1 MNLIQKIREKIAEQ
15 EFAYLSERNN
25 EKSVLDDLG
34 DIDDYPRKKKK
45 LYSLAGFLTFLTS
58 SFLNGYIIFLP
69 FPLISSIKNPS
80 ILLLI
85 AFLLATITVCGLFL
99 SVRAGIILSDK
110 LHRKH
115 FRKEYRSLTDDEKF
129 HITEQIYENGWSE
142 KTITDDILNLT
153 KIALSSDEY
162 TQLRME
168 NKNGISYQALND
180 ALDNKEAIDKIKQ
193 EQQEVS
199 IDIEEL
205 KQVEEIAYH

>member
-1 MNLIQKIREKIAEQ
+1 MNIIQKIRKKIEEQ
-15 EFAYLSERNN
+15 RLAYLSERNN

-69 FPLISSIKNPS
+69 FPLIISIKNPG

-85 AFLLATITVCGLFL
+85 AFLLATITVCGLSL
-99 SVRAGIILSDK
+99 SVGAGIILSDK
-110 LHRKH
+110 FHRKH

-129 HITEQIYENGWSE
+129 HITEQIYEKGWSE